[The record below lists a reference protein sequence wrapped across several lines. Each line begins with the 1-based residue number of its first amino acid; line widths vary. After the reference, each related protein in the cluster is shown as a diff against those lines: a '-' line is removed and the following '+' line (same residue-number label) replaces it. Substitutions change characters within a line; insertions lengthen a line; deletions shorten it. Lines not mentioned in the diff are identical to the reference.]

1 MAPDD
6 DSDLS
11 FEEEDLVREGGVF
24 VSRHSNG
31 HEVGAEPGERTPEDW
46 AEDPYASDGVP
57 GTRDDLPYDY
67 GVESAAP
74 ADQQVLS
81 PDRRI
86 SGFGRL
92 GETGGADPDVDEQP
106 LGRPEEREL
115 WRRQR
120 ALIDESRSEEGHFA
134 DASDAQMERLEAAV
148 GEDAAE
154 TLPEAPEGTSATGSQ
169 GVAREPEGSSHSPAK
184 EGSST

>member
-1 MAPDD
+1 MAPKNG
-6 DSDLS
+6 DLS
-11 FEEEDLVREGGVF
+11 FDEEDLVREGGVF
-24 VSRHSNG
+24 VSSHSNG
-31 HEVGAEPGERTPEDW
+31 HEVGAQAEERAPEDW
-46 AEDPYASDGVP
+46 AEDPFASDGVP

-92 GETGGADPDVDEQP
+92 GETGGADRDVDEQP

-120 ALIDESRSEEGHFA
+120 PLIQESQAEETHFP
-134 DASDAQMERLEAAV
+134 DATAAQVRRMEDAV

-154 TLPEAPEGTSATGSQ
+154 PLSEAPEGTSATGSS
-169 GVAREPEGSSHSPAK
+169 GSG
-184 EGSST
+184 E